1 MKSIFGNHHFWVHL
15 SENDSLKDLH
25 TGQLYL
31 NVRIGAAGPLQ
42 IIFQTVHGESRR
54 VIPLII
60 TLLDKNTLIKR
71 LSCLLIKATTKKSH
85 QTPFCRISK
94 ARTLVLVGCPQTCQP
109 DLHWNLFFKNAK
121 PAVSHCLRSIAD
133 ISQAKGSG
141 NSPAAAAAWSESG
154 TRGQKQAAA
163 FGFLVLQ
170 RD

>member
-1 MKSIFGNHHFWVHL
+1 MTAILSPNNTEMKSIFGNHHFWVHL

-71 LSCLLIKATTKKSH
+71 LSCLLIKATTTKKSSNPTLSH
-85 QTPFCRISK
+85 QQSQNVSPCWLPT
-94 ARTLVLVGCPQTCQP
+94 
-109 DLHWNLFFKNAK
+109 DLSA
-121 PAVSHCLRSIAD
+121 
-133 ISQAKGSG
+133 
-141 NSPAAAAAWSESG
+141 
-154 TRGQKQAAA
+154 
-163 FGFLVLQ
+163 
-170 RD
+170 